1 MNDQFSPPEM
11 VEMLQ
16 QKVQDLEAQVQA
28 EERRKADLINQHE
41 ATLNN
46 AREQHTRTVGRQ
58 HDEHRATVARY
69 DERVQALTDTDQGQ
83 AVLRME
89 DAEAKA
95 NQARDLVT
103 QYRGRVEQ
111 AESEARRAW
120 ASVDGSGPLEPSDPR
135 LLHVWEKAHRIA
147 TSEGFC
153 QEYDKIAEGLGVPDI
168 EIDYSGEVTVT
179 FSGTVTIPV
188 SGRANRRDIADGDIE
203 PDIDTSD
210 IVENMDRHEF
220 DYEIESY
227 DISAD

>member
-1 MNDQFSPPEM
+1 M
-11 VEMLQ
+11 VQVLQ
-16 QKVQDLEAQVQA
+16 QKVQDLETQVQA
-28 EERRKADLINQHE
+28 EEQRRQMLIDQHE

-58 HDEHRATVARY
+58 HDEHRAIVARY
-69 DERVQALTDTDQGQ
+69 DERVTALTATEQGE
-83 AVLRME
+83 AIKRME
-89 DAEAKA
+89 EAEAKTVRA
-95 NQARDLVT
+95 QEMMT
-103 QYRGRVEQ
+103 QYRGRAEQ
-111 AESEARRAW
+111 AESETRRAW

-135 LLHVWEKAHRIA
+135 IMHVWEKAHRIA

-153 QEYDKIAEGLGVPDI
+153 QEYDKIAEGLGVPDM
-168 EIDYSGEVTVT
+168 EMDYSGEVTVT

-210 IVENMDRHEF
+210 ILENVNSYDF
-220 DYEIESY
+220 DYEVESY

>member
-11 VEMLQ
+11 VEVLQ
-16 QKVQDLEAQVQA
+16 QKVNELETKLES
-28 EERRKADLINQHE
+28 EEHTRHMLIDQHE

-69 DERVQALTDTDQGQ
+69 DERVTALTATEQGE
-83 AVLRME
+83 AIKRME
-89 DAEAKA
+89 EAEAKTE
-95 NQARDLVT
+95 QARDMVT

-120 ASVDGSGPLEPSDPR
+120 ASVDGSGPLEASDPR
-135 LLHVWEKAHRIA
+135 LLHLWEKAHRIA

-179 FSGTVTIPV
+179 FSGSVTIPV
-188 SGRANRRDIADGDIE
+188 SGRANRRDIADGEIE

-210 IVENMDRHEF
+210 IIENVNSYDF
-220 DYEIESY
+220 DYEVESY